1 MCISILGKCKLQ
13 FLFTIIAFILE
24 GEKKDCQ
31 AVPFFIIKSIYTNK
45 SLLIVSYICSAYN
58 SLKVVSEVGPL
69 FVIEGGE
76 LMSDFE
82 LITVIIG
89 ILTLVISFGAL
100 IALICLTKSKQP
112 SVTMRNQLNRKAI
125 SQIIHFLRCA

>member
-1 MCISILGKCKLQ
+1 MRIPN
-13 FLFTIIAFILE
+13 FLFKIIAFILE
-24 GEKKDCQ
+24 GKNGL
-31 AVPFFIIKSIYTNK
+31 PSSLFFIIKFIYTNK
-45 SLLIVSYICSAYN
+45 SLLIVSYIRSDYN
-58 SLKVVSEVGPL
+58 NLKVVSEVGPL

-100 IALICLTKSKQP
+100 IALICLTKSK
-112 SVTMRNQLNRKAI
+112 
-125 SQIIHFLRCA
+125 

>member
-1 MCISILGKCKLQ
+1 MNYILRSTSTVRTAN
-13 FLFTIIAFILE
+13 FLFKIIAFILE
-24 GEKKDCQ
+24 GKNGL
-31 AVPFFIIKSIYTNK
+31 PSSLFFIIKFIYTNK
-45 SLLIVSYICSAYN
+45 SLLIVSYIRSDYN
-58 SLKVVSEVGPL
+58 NLKVVSEVGPL

-100 IALICLTKSKQP
+100 IALICLTKSK
-112 SVTMRNQLNRKAI
+112 
-125 SQIIHFLRCA
+125 

>member
-1 MCISILGKCKLQ
+1 MGRKKGLLGSPL
-13 FLFTIIAFILE
+13 
-24 GEKKDCQ
+24 
-31 AVPFFIIKSIYTNK
+31 FIIKSIYTNK

-58 SLKVVSEVGPL
+58 GLKVVSEVGSL

-89 ILTLVISFGAL
+89 ILTLVVSFGAL
-100 IALICLTKSKQP
+100 IALVCLTKSK
-112 SVTMRNQLNRKAI
+112 
-125 SQIIHFLRCA
+125 